1 MDKCREAFEKQK
13 HLTIYI
19 SNLVFD
25 EKDNRY
31 IPNEKRIRTFEEW
44 EWKAFSNQAYAVNL
58 AWWAWQSRQAEV
70 DELSQENTRLK
81 YLVGEKIGHPSAR
94 DLLDAEVQRQ
104 LEEQKQSENKEFLTD
119 EDIENL
125 IKGVLK
131 DHDENPN
138 KYWINIYKQVD
149 DLQIVINDKDKRI
162 KELEKKLLNLAS
174 MYSTKAAE
182 FNIKDEQKLATVCN
196 EISQILEKALRG
208 EHEA

>member
-1 MDKCREAFEKQK
+1 MDE
-13 HLTIYI
+13 
-19 SNLVFD
+19 
-25 EKDNRY
+25 
-31 IPNEKRIRTFEEW
+31 FEEAWKENRHVW
-44 EWKAFSNQAYAVNL
+44 ESTKNL
-58 AWWAWQSRQAEV
+58 AKAMYLAGQQSRQAEV

-149 DLQIVINDKDKRI
+149 DLQIAINDKDKRI
-162 KELEKKLLNLAS
+162 AELENKLLNLAS

-182 FNIKDEQKLATVCN
+182 FNIKDEQELATVCN
-196 EISQILEKALRG
+196 QISQGLDEALRG
-208 EHEA
+208 EHE